1 MLEKRSAKNR
11 RALTGGFKAYRSYA
25 QWLQSHYYDREAARQ
40 SYPLPL
46 FAYYSVED
54 IHSNRKLSLQPFS
67 KTTSKFSLGYLECLE
82 GDGFLRY
89 WVHRLLVLAER
100 DPEHSELG
108 FVRRQMLEILGAEG
122 CGLFYDML
130 IRPIKREVVF
140 VTPDGREIPTA
151 FLSEGYKRI
160 ISMSLDLVMRSY
172 LLDYPIYGDETCR
185 HITGTVIIDEIDM
198 HLHPRL
204 QAEILPVLHRCF
216 PALQFIVSTHAPMVM
231 SGVQSDG
238 TNIVYRLR
246 GSSEAEYTLE
256 EATTYGLDISTLVER
271 LWELAP
277 RSHEVS
283 SQLAE
288 LFHAIDAGDYQK
300 AHELLQQLRQAFPG
314 GELKELTRADTLL
327 RLMQHPPRL

>member
-1 MLEKRSAKNR
+1 M
-11 RALTGGFKAYRSYA
+11 
-25 QWLQSHYYDREAARQ
+25 
-40 SYPLPL
+40 
-46 FAYYSVED
+46 
-54 IHSNRKLSLQPFS
+54 
-67 KTTSKFSLGYLECLE
+67 
-82 GDGFLRY
+82 
-89 WVHRLLVLAER
+89 LAER

-108 FVRRQMLEILGAEG
+108 FVRRQMLKILGEEG
-122 CGLFYDML
+122 CDLFYDML

-140 VTPDGREIPTA
+140 VTPNGREIPTA

-246 GSSEAEYTLE
+246 CSSEAEYCLE

-271 LWELAP
+271 LWELSP

-288 LFHAIDAGDYQK
+288 LFRAIDAGDYQK
-300 AHELLQQLRQAFPG
+300 ARELLQRLRQAFPG

-327 RLMQHPPRL
+327 RLMQRPPRL